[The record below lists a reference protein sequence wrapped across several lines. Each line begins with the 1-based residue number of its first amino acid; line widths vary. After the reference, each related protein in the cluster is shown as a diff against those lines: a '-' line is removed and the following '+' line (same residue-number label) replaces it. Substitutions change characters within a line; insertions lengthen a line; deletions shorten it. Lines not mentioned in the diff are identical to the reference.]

1 MLFDEEQ
8 QNNDT
13 QAIGV
18 CCLHII
24 NININ
29 INTLTHTMQRLP
41 QLPSVADLIRTYGL
55 SAKSQLAQ
63 NFILDLNI
71 TRLLQQASS
80 SCMLVEA

>member
-1 MLFDEEQ
+1 MTHKPLEFVAF
-8 QNNDT
+8 T
-13 QAIGV
+13 SSTSTSTS
-18 CCLHII
+18 
-24 NININ
+24 
-29 INTLTHTMQRLP
+29 TLTHTMQRLP